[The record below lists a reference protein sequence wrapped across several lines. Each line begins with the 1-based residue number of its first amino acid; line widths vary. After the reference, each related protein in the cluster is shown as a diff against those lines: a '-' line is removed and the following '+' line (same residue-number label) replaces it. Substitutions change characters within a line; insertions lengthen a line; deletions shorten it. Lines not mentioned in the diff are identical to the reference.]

1 MEDLCFLDLGIKA
14 VDRSLPKDV
23 KPYFIQMLSALW
35 EKTAVARDM
44 VGNETKFLLSG
55 YLHATSG
62 EIRQG
67 QISKKGH
74 NIILGSDNFY

>member
-1 MEDLCFLDLGIKA
+1 MFSGSRYQDS
-14 VDRSLPKDV
+14 RSQSPKRCQALLRTNV
-23 KPYFIQMLSALW
+23 EYSLW
-35 EKTAVARDM
+35 ENAVVARDI

-74 NIILGSDNFY
+74 NIILGSDNFH